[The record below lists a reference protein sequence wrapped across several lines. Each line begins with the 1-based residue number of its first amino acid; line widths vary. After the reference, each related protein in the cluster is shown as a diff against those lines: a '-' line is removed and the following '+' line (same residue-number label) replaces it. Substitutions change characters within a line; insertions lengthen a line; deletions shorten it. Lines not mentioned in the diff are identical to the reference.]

1 MGILQFALVALG
13 LFYLVISIYSILR
26 IIKVSNSKNRINISI
41 AFYAG
46 MLIASLSRS
55 ITLYLISINVI
66 SSTPKDTDAQNIFVY
81 TMLIIPD
88 MANICV
94 YLFLIWYFYA
104 NLILSHINLANDVS
118 LFTHNDE
125 PTISR
130 KTYLILYIMLPIY
143 FIVFVIVCA
152 LTFAKVIDDESLF
165 LINSCFS
172 VATPVLFLGYYI
184 FLLIKFSGRP
194 YYGDNYKY
202 QIRKI
207 LIIVIIWS
215 VSRFVS
221 GILGLVVSGN
231 FIENIIKDFTN
242 KSNDMLYSVS
252 ILVYFLVTEYIPDF
266 FALDFSFMMTYI
278 KKLDNPAN
286 EEFLYNSDSEKTLN
300 AMIATSENTS
310 LNSRKVSVTS
320 NPKNDSNL
328 HYNAY
333 NFNPNN
339 NNNKYAR
346 NSNYLINSNRK
357 TLNDIMIKKFDEIQL
372 NEQIYKKKN
381 GLGIIYK
388 ATYHSKEYAC
398 RVIKNER
405 LSRYDLEGFSKDL
418 DDLM

>member
-13 LFYLVISIYSILR
+13 LFYLVIAIYSILR
-26 IIKVSNSKNRINISI
+26 IIKVSTSKNRLNISI

-66 SSTPKDTDAQNIFVY
+66 SNNPKDTESRSIFVY

-104 NLILSHINLANDVS
+104 NLILSHINLANDIS

-130 KTYLILYIMLPIY
+130 KTYLILYIMLPVY

-152 LTFAKVIDDESLF
+152 LTFAEVINDESLF

-172 VATPVLFLGYYI
+172 VATPILFLGYYI

-194 YYGDNYKY
+194 YYGDSYKY

-231 FIENIIKDFTN
+231 FIENIIKDFPN
-242 KSNDMLYSVS
+242 KSNDMLYSVT

-278 KKLDNPAN
+278 KIVEAPV
-286 EEFLYNSDSEKTLN
+286 EEQLYISDSDKTI
-300 AMIATSENTS
+300 IANSENTS
-310 LNSRKVSVTS
+310 YNSRKLSLTS

-328 HYNAY
+328 HYNVN
-333 NFNPNN
+333 NFNPNM
-339 NNNKYAR
+339 NKFSR
-346 NSNYLINSNRK
+346 NSNYIINSSRK
-357 TLNDIMIKKFDEIQL
+357 KVNDIMIKKFEDIQL
-372 NEQIYKKKN
+372 NEQIFKKKN

-388 ATYHSKEYAC
+388 STYHLKDFAC

-405 LSRYDLEGFSKDL
+405 LSRYDLEGLSKDL